1 MQKLGDAT
9 EQRTMMMAFS
19 QPFSGL
25 WENNKRMLVCTWVRK
40 HGNSQYQ
47 PKVADSEESEDD

>member
-1 MQKLGDAT
+1 
-9 EQRTMMMAFS
+9 MMMAFS